1 MTTRKPEIYI
11 TIDKEYYA
19 NYYGKSELS
28 LSDIYDIL
36 NLIDLLNKFGET
48 TLRIE
53 DAVKFRKADVKFLH
67 SYNDKNGNDVFNAY
81 RIEITEYHHLHTIS
95 VCIKQNLNISDILTI
110 YKLNPSKF
118 MEYIYLI
125 YKY

>member
-11 TIDKEYYA
+11 TINKEYYA
-19 NYYGKSELS
+19 DYYGKSELS

-36 NLIDLLNKFGET
+36 NLIDLLNKSKEA

-53 DAVKFRKADVKFLH
+53 DTAKFRKVDIKFLR
-67 SYNDKNGNDVFNAY
+67 SYKYNNDIFNAY
-81 RIEITEYHHLHTIS
+81 KIEITEYHHSHTIY
-95 VCIKQNLNISDILTI
+95 VCIKQNLNISDVLTI

-118 MEYIYLI
+118 IEYIDLI

>member
-11 TIDKEYYA
+11 TINKEYYSD
-19 NYYGKSELS
+19 YYGKYELD

-36 NLIDLLNKFGET
+36 NLIDLLNKSKET
-48 TLRIE
+48 TLQIE
-53 DAVKFRKADVKFLH
+53 DATKFRKTDIKFLH
-67 SYNDKNGNDVFNAY
+67 LYKYNNDIFNAY
-81 RIEITEYHHLHTIS
+81 KIEITEYHSSHTIY

-110 YKLNPSKF
+110 YKLNPNKF
-118 MEYIYLI
+118 IEYIDLI

>member
-11 TIDKEYYA
+11 TIDREYYA
-19 NYYGKSELS
+19 DYYGKYELN

-36 NLIDLLNKFGET
+36 NLMDLLNKSEET
-48 TLRIE
+48 TLQIE
-53 DAVKFRKADVKFLH
+53 DTVKFRKTDIKFLH
-67 SYNDKNGNDVFNAY
+67 SYKNSNDTFNAY
-81 RIEITEYHHLHTIS
+81 KIEITEYHQFHTIY

-118 MEYIYLI
+118 IEYIDLT

>member
-11 TIDKEYYA
+11 TINKEWYS
-19 NYYGKSELS
+19 NYYGRSELS

-36 NLIDLLNKFGET
+36 NLIDSLNKLKET
-48 TLRIE
+48 TLQIE
-53 DAVKFRKADVKFLH
+53 DATKFRKTDIKFLR
-67 SYNDKNGNDVFNAY
+67 SYKNSNDTFNAY
-81 RIEITEYHHLHTIS
+81 KIEITEYHHSHTIY

-118 MEYIYLI
+118 IEYIDLI